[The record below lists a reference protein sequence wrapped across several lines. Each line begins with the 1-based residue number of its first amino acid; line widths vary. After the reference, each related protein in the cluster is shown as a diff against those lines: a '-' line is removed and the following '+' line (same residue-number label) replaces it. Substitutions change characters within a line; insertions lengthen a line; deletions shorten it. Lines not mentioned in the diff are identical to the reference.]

1 MTYIIRF
8 FTDFCTSEHM
18 KTVLEEICNTSRDP
32 DYGIGRKYYITTRN
46 DYTHVILI
54 NTPMPYIKPGTKI
67 IGLAHEPLPFLR
79 GFTPEF
85 IQYLIRMKAKYFICE
100 NDVPPCVSG
109 NSFLTYTCPP
119 AVLPTKTKCMSI
131 MVSFKL
137 VSYGHKYRHL
147 LAREILK
154 TNLPIDIYGNGCR
167 SLPQDARVKGEF
179 KSLEPYLEYR
189 FHICIENFVTQSYF
203 SEKIINP
210 LLCETTPVYL
220 GCKTIED
227 TFPNMAIILKGEIL
241 YDMDL
246 LHRICADPE
255 KYSKS
260 VKQEQIEPKVN
271 LLKNLDTLFL

>member
-1 MTYIIRF
+1 
-8 FTDFCTSEHM
+8 M
-18 KTVLEEICNTSRDP
+18 KNVLEEICNTSNDP
-32 DYGIGRKYYITTRN
+32 DYGPGRKYYITTRH

-54 NTPMPYIKPGTKI
+54 NTPMPYIKPGTKV

-85 IQYLIRMKAKYFICE
+85 IQFLTRLRAKYFVSDIG
-100 NDVPPCVSG
+100 VSPCISG

-119 AVLPTKTKCMSI
+119 TNIPANKSKIMSI

-137 VSYGHKYRHL
+137 VSHGHQYRHI
-147 LAREILK
+147 LASEKLK
-154 TNLPIDIYGNGCR
+154 TDLPIDIYGNLFR
-167 SLPQDARVKGEF
+167 SLGHHDSRIKGEF
-179 KSLEPYLEYR
+179 KSLEPYLYYQ

-220 GCKTIED
+220 GCKTIEA
-227 TFPNMAIILKGEIL
+227 TFPTEVIRLKGELL

-246 LHRICADPE
+246 LERICADPD

-260 VKQEQIEPKVN
+260 IKKEHIEPKVN
-271 LLKNLDTLFL
+271 ILKNLDSLFRD